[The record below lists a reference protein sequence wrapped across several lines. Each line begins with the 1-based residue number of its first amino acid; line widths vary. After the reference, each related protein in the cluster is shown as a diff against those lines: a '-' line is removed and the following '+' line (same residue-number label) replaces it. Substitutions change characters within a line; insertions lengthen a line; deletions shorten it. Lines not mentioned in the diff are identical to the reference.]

1 MSAYRTDFEET
12 KYMSFL
18 IKDNLWKIL
27 GFIKKRF
34 DSEPVYNE
42 KDIQINA
49 TFHNDE
55 MSKNVLI
62 GFAYRWYLLTLFLK

>member
-1 MSAYRTDFEET
+1 MKFG
-12 KYMSFL
+12 
-18 IKDNLWKIL
+18 IKLE
-27 GFIKKRF
+27 FIKKGF

-42 KDIQINA
+42 KYLKTKLTFYEEQINT

-62 GFAYRWYLLTLFLK
+62 GFAYR

>member
-1 MSAYRTDFEET
+1 MG
-12 KYMSFL
+12 K
-18 IKDNLWKIL
+18 KL
-27 GFIKKRF
+27 GFIKKGF

-42 KDIQINA
+42 KDTQTNT

-62 GFAYRWYLLTLFLK
+62 GFAYRWYLLTLFLKWVKTIIHKCY